1 MDFESLSKDQQ
12 NKLLSCK
19 TSEDLLAAVSQEG
32 IELTDAQLEQVSGG
46 WDSTESAGTCPFT
59 LAEARRHALADG
71 RVLDDAELANVAG
84 GGGFCHLIDGS
95 GGVEAKCGEKEGH
108 ACAYVGVTIPD
119 ATP

>member
-46 WDSTESAGTCPFT
+46 WDSTESAGTCPF
-59 LAEARRHALADG
+59 
-71 RVLDDAELANVAG
+71 
-84 GGGFCHLIDGS
+84 CGS
-95 GGVEAKCGEKEGH
+95 GDTEKRWNGG
-108 ACAYVGVTIPD
+108 ANPTWYGWCNSCSKGWVTFK
-119 ATP
+119 